1 MTGKYGCLGEVRG
14 DQVAKGKE
22 LFFNRFLGLLFQERI
37 PALGDHHWIDDHF
50 IDGVLLDFFRHAPY
64 NLRISKHPRLD
75 CIGPYIG
82 EYRIDLLLHEL
93 RI

>member
-14 DQVAKGKE
+14 DQVAVGKE
-22 LFFNRFLGLLFQERI
+22 LSLQGFLSFFFQERV

-50 IDGVLLDFFRHAPY
+50 FDAVFLDFFRDDPY
-64 NLRISKHPRLD
+64 DLRIGKHPRLD

-82 EYRIDLLLHEL
+82 EYRVDLLFHEL